1 MYAYVKKFFRGVGGV
16 IQIVTGTVFSYLGIL
31 SNILGTIM
39 GILASLMT
47 IGIIAGICV
56 YNFFTI
62 SIAASSISAYIMH
75 IIQSFIIY
83 VKLSTRFLIY

>member
-1 MYAYVKKFFRGVGGV
+1 MDIVKKFFRGVGGV
-16 IQIVTGTVFSYLGIL
+16 IHIVTGTVFSYLGIL

-56 YNFFTI
+56 LCQC
-62 SIAASSISAYIMH
+62 ASNVYRSKRS
-75 IIQSFIIY
+75 S
-83 VKLSTRFLIY
+83 L

>member
-1 MYAYVKKFFRGVGGV
+1 MEEAAMDIVKKFFRGVGGV
-16 IQIVTGTVFSYLGIL
+16 IHIVTGTVFSYLGIL

-56 YNFFTI
+56 YVNVLPMFTEAREVVFDKMVHM
-62 SIAASSISAYIMH
+62 S
-75 IIQSFIIY
+75 
-83 VKLSTRFLIY
+83 